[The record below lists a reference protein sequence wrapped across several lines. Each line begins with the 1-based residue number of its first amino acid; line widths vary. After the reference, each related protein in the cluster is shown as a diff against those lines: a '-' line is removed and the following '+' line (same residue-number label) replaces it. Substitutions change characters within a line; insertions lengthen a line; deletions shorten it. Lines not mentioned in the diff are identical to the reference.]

1 MALPTERH
9 GTNWP
14 QINHARCYVR
24 NLSVGPF
31 PAQNDAVNFIANS
44 LRLTSALGGKNLV
57 CRALPR
63 LPEFIT
69 GFETIV
75 TYRGLRFRVHTGEET
90 GGRMFYYNQYE
101 RLQEDV
107 FLDLLRPNALVFD
120 IGANMG
126 LFSLLAASRG
136 AQVISLEPSRLL
148 ASMFQQNVEL
158 NGVANIRLIGEAVSD
173 RSGSICFYE
182 TRFGNCGV
190 GRVFEFGH
198 SQNASPSY
206 TVPTNTL
213 DFYVSR
219 LGMPSLVKMD
229 IEGAEWLALN
239 GAEETLEREDAPDFL
254 IEFHPQE
261 IQALSGS
268 MESCL
273 QKLAGC
279 GFQRYRLSDAEVGSH
294 TWFVFSK
301 RSLRSARLVLDC

>member
-1 MALPTERH
+1 
-9 GTNWP
+9 
-14 QINHARCYVR
+14 
-24 NLSVGPF
+24 VGRF
-31 PAQNDAVNFIANS
+31 PGQNDAVNFIANS

-90 GGRMFYYNQYE
+90 GRRMFYYNQYE
-101 RLQEDV
+101 RLQEDA
-107 FLDLLRPNALVFD
+107 FLDLLRPKALVFD

-136 AQVISLEPSRLL
+136 AQVISFEPSRLL
-148 ASMFQQNVEL
+148 ASRFRENVEL
-158 NGVANIRLIGEAVSD
+158 NGVANVRLMAEAVSD
-173 RSGSICFYE
+173 RSGSISFYE
-182 TRFGNCGV
+182 TRSGNCGV
-190 GRVFEFGH
+190 GRVFGFGH
-198 SQNASPSY
+198 GHNASPSY

-213 DFYVSR
+213 DFYVAR
-219 LGMPSLVKMD
+219 VGMPSLVKMD
-229 IEGAEWLALN
+229 IEGAEWLVLN
-239 GAEETLEREDAPDFL
+239 GAGETLGRSDAPDFL

-279 GFQRYRLSDAEVGSH
+279 GFQRYRLSAAEVGSH

-301 RSLRSARLVLDC
+301 RSLHSPKLARDR

>member
-1 MALPTERH
+1 
-9 GTNWP
+9 
-14 QINHARCYVR
+14 
-24 NLSVGPF
+24 VGPF

-44 LRLTSALGGKNLV
+44 LRLTSALGGKNFV

-90 GGRMFYYNQYE
+90 GRRMFYYNRYE
-101 RLQEDV
+101 HLQEDV

-136 AQVISLEPSRLL
+136 AQVISFEPSRLL
-148 ASMFQQNVEL
+148 ASRFQENVEL
-158 NGVANIRLIGEAVSD
+158 NGVANIRLIAEAVSD
-173 RSGSICFYE
+173 RSGSISFYE

-198 SQNASPSY
+198 SHNASPSY
-206 TVPTNTL
+206 AVPTNTL

-239 GAEETLEREDAPDFL
+239 GADETLRRSDAPDFL

-273 QKLAGC
+273 QKLVGY
-279 GFQRYRLSDAEVGSH
+279 GFQRYRLNAAEAGSH

-301 RSLRSARLVLDC
+301 RVLDSPRLVLDR